1 MNYSTYMPQPAAYA
15 QAPAAYMPRPIMQPQ
30 PMAMPRPMYGAPAP
44 TAAPVR
50 VNGRAGADAY
60 PMGPNET
67 AVLFDENADVF
78 YFKATDGAGYPTV
91 RPFSFSPLPEA
102 GAAPAAAYATV
113 EDLEALRAEINEL
126 KGALCNGKQ
135 PVRGKAKPDPSDE

>member
-1 MNYSTYMPQPAAYA
+1 
-15 QAPAAYMPRPIMQPQ
+15 
-30 PMAMPRPMYGAPAP
+30 
-44 TAAPVR
+44 
-50 VNGRAGADAY
+50 
-60 PMGPNET
+60 MGPNET